1 MQLWNPH
8 MDVMKGWGMIAVKL
22 RSEWC
27 VLTLRLGH
35 VGCNRV
41 SSYHISVWVISKV
54 FIGPVSFLFFKIVH
68 IPHIATPPP
77 CLCLLCF
84 TALHSKV
91 GGYQL
96 SLGAFDTKTCVCAPL
111 GWWSRPRCN
120 KRSSWSNR
128 RSTVKR
134 GIYRWCQ
141 PQVEACEGAACSQG
155 QPAHLIHSSHDCR

>member
-27 VLTLRLGH
+27 VLTVRLGH

-41 SSYHISVWVISKV
+41 SSYHISVWVISRV
-54 FIGPVSFLFFKIVH
+54 FISFLLFKIVH
-68 IPHIATPPP
+68 IPHMPTPPP

-84 TALHSKV
+84 TALKGWEGISYH
-91 GGYQL
+91 
-96 SLGAFDTKTCVCAPL
+96 LGHLIPRPVFVPPL

>member
-1 MQLWNPH
+1 
-8 MDVMKGWGMIAVKL
+8 MIAVKL

-27 VLTLRLGH
+27 VLTVRLGH

-41 SSYHISVWVISKV
+41 SSYHISVWVISRV
-54 FIGPVSFLFFKIVH
+54 FISFLLFKIVH
-68 IPHIATPPP
+68 IPHMPTPPP

-84 TALHSKV
+84 TALKGWEGISYHL

-134 GIYRWCQ
+134 GIYR
-141 PQVEACEGAACSQG
+141 
-155 QPAHLIHSSHDCR
+155 